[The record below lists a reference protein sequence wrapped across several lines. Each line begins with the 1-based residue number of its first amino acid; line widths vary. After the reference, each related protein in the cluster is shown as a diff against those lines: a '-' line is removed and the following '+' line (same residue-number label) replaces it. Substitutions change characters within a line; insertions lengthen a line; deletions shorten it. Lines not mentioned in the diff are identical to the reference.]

1 MKPSEAPIKQP
12 FVKRD
17 FSPKKVLLI
26 LCPTCKKSVA
36 ACYDTIKNE
45 VPKMQIKMNN
55 MKIAYKKTRAI
66 ARSPRKVELINLIIN
81 LKSNYAGSI
90 YSNIF
95 IREQLRY
102 LLKGTKSW
110 SGDVLFFFEKTCSLL
125 TASPSHVRSYYGL
138 SKNEDFSF

>member
-1 MKPSEAPIKQP
+1 MKQSEAPIKQP

-17 FSPKKVLLI
+17 FSPKKVLPI

-55 MKIAYKKTRAI
+55 MKIAYKKI
-66 ARSPRKVELINLIIN
+66 RSIERSHRKVELINLIIN

-110 SGDVLFFFEKTCSLL
+110 SGDVL
-125 TASPSHVRSYYGL
+125 YYFLQRFDAMVKQPRDIRGYYV
-138 SKNEDFSF
+138 SKSEY

>member
-55 MKIAYKKTRAI
+55 IKKI
-66 ARSPRKVELINLIIN
+66 RSMQRQHKNRRKVELINLIIN

>member
-1 MKPSEAPIKQP
+1 MKQSEAPIKQP

-17 FSPKKVLLI
+17 FSPKKVLPI

-55 MKIAYKKTRAI
+55 MKIAYKNI
-66 ARSPRKVELINLIIN
+66 RSIERSLRKVDLINLIIN
-81 LKSNYAGSI
+81 LKSNYIAGSI

-110 SGDVLFFFEKTCSLL
+110 SGDVL
-125 TASPSHVRSYYGL
+125 YYFLQRFDAMVKQPRDIRGYYSV
-138 SKNEDFSF
+138 SKSEY

>member
-1 MKPSEAPIKQP
+1 MKQSEAPIKQP

-17 FSPKKVLLI
+17 FSPKKVLPI

-55 MKIAYKKTRAI
+55 MKIAYKNI
-66 ARSPRKVELINLIIN
+66 RSIERSLRKVDLINLIIN
-81 LKSNYAGSI
+81 LKSNYNAGSI

-110 SGDVLFFFEKTCSLL
+110 SGDVL
-125 TASPSHVRSYYGL
+125 YYFLQRFDAMVKQPRDIRGYYSV
-138 SKNEDFSF
+138 SKSEY

>member
-17 FSPKKVLLI
+17 FSPKKGLLI

-55 MKIAYKKTRAI
+55 MKIAYKKI
-66 ARSPRKVELINLIIN
+66 RSIERSHRKVELINLIIN

-110 SGDVLFFFEKTCSLL
+110 SGDVL
-125 TASPSHVRSYYGL
+125 YYFLQRFDAMVKQPRDIRGYYSV
-138 SKNEDFSF
+138 SKSEY

>member
-17 FSPKKVLLI
+17 FSPKKVLPI

-55 MKIAYKKTRAI
+55 MKIAYKKI
-66 ARSPRKVELINLIIN
+66 RSIERSHRKVELINLIIN

-90 YSNIF
+90 YSNKN
-95 IREQLRY
+95 IREQLRH

-110 SGDVLFFFEKTCSLL
+110 SGDVL
-125 TASPSHVRSYYGL
+125 YYFLQRFDAMVKQPRDIRGYYSV
-138 SKNEDFSF
+138 SKSEY

>member
-55 MKIAYKKTRAI
+55 MKIAYKKTRSI
-66 ARSPRKVELINLIIN
+66 ERSIRKVELINLIIN

-95 IREQLRY
+95 IREQLRH

-110 SGDVLFFFEKTCSLL
+110 SGDVL
-125 TASPSHVRSYYGL
+125 YYFLQRFDAMVKQPRDIRGYYSV
-138 SKNEDFSF
+138 SKSEY

>member
-17 FSPKKVLLI
+17 FSPKKVLPI

-55 MKIAYKKTRAI
+55 IKKI
-66 ARSPRKVELINLIIN
+66 RSMQRQHKNRRKADLINLIIN

-90 YSNIF
+90 YSNKN
-95 IREQLRY
+95 IREQLRH

-110 SGDVLFFFEKTCSLL
+110 SGDVL
-125 TASPSHVRSYYGL
+125 YYFLQRFDAMVKQPRDIRGYYSV
-138 SKNEDFSF
+138 SKSEY

>member
-17 FSPKKVLLI
+17 FSPKKVLPI

-55 MKIAYKKTRAI
+55 MKIAYKKI
-66 ARSPRKVELINLIIN
+66 RSIERSHRKVELINLIIN

-110 SGDVLFFFEKTCSLL
+110 SGDVL
-125 TASPSHVRSYYGL
+125 YYFLQRFDAMVKQPRDIRGYYV
-138 SKNEDFSF
+138 SKSEY

>member
-55 MKIAYKKTRAI
+55 MKIAYKKIRAI

-81 LKSNYAGSI
+81 LKTNYAGSI

-95 IREQLRY
+95 IREQLRH

-110 SGDVLFFFEKTCSLL
+110 SGDVL
-125 TASPSHVRSYYGL
+125 YYFLQRFDAMVKQPRDIRGYYSV
-138 SKNEDFSF
+138 SKSEY

>member
-55 MKIAYKKTRAI
+55 MKIAYKKI
-66 ARSPRKVELINLIIN
+66 RSIERSHRKVELINLIIN

-110 SGDVLFFFEKTCSLL
+110 SGDVL
-125 TASPSHVRSYYGL
+125 YYFLQRFDAMVKQPRDIRGYYSV
-138 SKNEDFSF
+138 SKSEY

>member
-1 MKPSEAPIKQP
+1 MKQSEAPIKQP

-55 MKIAYKKTRAI
+55 MKIAYKKI
-66 ARSPRKVELINLIIN
+66 RSIERSLRKVELINLIIN

-110 SGDVLFFFEKTCSLL
+110 SGDVL
-125 TASPSHVRSYYGL
+125 YYFLQRFDAMVKQPRDIRGYYSV
-138 SKNEDFSF
+138 SKSEY

>member
-55 MKIAYKKTRAI
+55 MKI
-66 ARSPRKVELINLIIN
+66 RSIERSLRKVELINLIIN

>member
-17 FSPKKVLLI
+17 FSPKKVLPI

-55 MKIAYKKTRAI
+55 MKIACKKI
-66 ARSPRKVELINLIIN
+66 RSIERSHRKVELINLIIN

-110 SGDVLFFFEKTCSLL
+110 SGDVL
-125 TASPSHVRSYYGL
+125 YYFLQRFDAMVKQPRDIRGYYSV
-138 SKNEDFSF
+138 SKSEY

>member
-17 FSPKKVLLI
+17 FSPKKVLPI

-55 MKIAYKKTRAI
+55 MKIAYKKI
-66 ARSPRKVELINLIIN
+66 RSIERSIRKVELINLIIN

>member
-55 MKIAYKKTRAI
+55 TKTAYKKIQAI

-81 LKSNYAGSI
+81 LKSRYLGSI

-110 SGDVLFFFEKTCSLL
+110 SGDVLFFFEKTCSPL

>member
-55 MKIAYKKTRAI
+55 TKTAYKKIRAI

-81 LKSNYAGSI
+81 LKSRYLGSI

-95 IREQLRY
+95 IREQMRHLLR
-102 LLKGTKSW
+102 GTKSW
-110 SGDVLFFFEKTCSLL
+110 SGDVL
-125 TASPSHVRSYYGL
+125 YYFLQRFDAMVKQPRDIRGYYSV
-138 SKNEDFSF
+138 SKSEY

>member
-17 FSPKKVLLI
+17 FSPKKVLPI

-55 MKIAYKKTRAI
+55 MKIAYKKIRAI

-95 IREQLRY
+95 IREQMRHLLR
-102 LLKGTKSW
+102 GTKSW
-110 SGDVLFFFEKTCSLL
+110 SGDVL
-125 TASPSHVRSYYGL
+125 YYFLQRFDAMVKQPRDIRGYYSV
-138 SKNEDFSF
+138 SKSDY

>member
-1 MKPSEAPIKQP
+1 MKQSEAPIKQP

-17 FSPKKVLLI
+17 FSPKKVLPI

-55 MKIAYKKTRAI
+55 MKIAYKKI
-66 ARSPRKVELINLIIN
+66 RSIERSHRKVELINLIIN

-110 SGDVLFFFEKTCSLL
+110 SGDVLYFLQRFDAMVKQ
-125 TASPSHVRSYYGL
+125 PRDIRGYYV
-138 SKNEDFSF
+138 SKSEY

>member
-55 MKIAYKKTRAI
+55 MKIAYKKI
-66 ARSPRKVELINLIIN
+66 RSIERSLRKVELINLIIN

-110 SGDVLFFFEKTCSLL
+110 SGDVL
-125 TASPSHVRSYYGL
+125 YYFLQRFDAMVKQPRDIRGYYSV
-138 SKNEDFSF
+138 SKSEY

>member
-55 MKIAYKKTRAI
+55 MKIAYKKI
-66 ARSPRKVELINLIIN
+66 RSIERSLRKVELINIIIN

-110 SGDVLFFFEKTCSLL
+110 SGDVL
-125 TASPSHVRSYYGL
+125 YYFLQRFDAMVKQPRDIRGYYSV
-138 SKNEDFSF
+138 SKSEY

>member
-45 VPKMQIKMNN
+45 MLKMQIKMNN
-55 MKIAYKKTRAI
+55 MKIAYKKI
-66 ARSPRKVELINLIIN
+66 RSIERSHRKVELINLIIN

>member
-17 FSPKKVLLI
+17 FSPKKVLPI

-55 MKIAYKKTRAI
+55 MKI
-66 ARSPRKVELINLIIN
+66 RSIERSIRKAELINLIIN

-110 SGDVLFFFEKTCSLL
+110 SGDVL
-125 TASPSHVRSYYGL
+125 YYFLQRFDAMVKQPRDIRGYYSV
-138 SKNEDFSF
+138 SKSEY

>member
-55 MKIAYKKTRAI
+55 IKKI
-66 ARSPRKVELINLIIN
+66 RSMQRQHKNRRKADLINLIIN

-90 YSNIF
+90 YSNKN
-95 IREQLRY
+95 IREQLRH

-110 SGDVLFFFEKTCSLL
+110 SGDVL
-125 TASPSHVRSYYGL
+125 YYFLQRFDAMVKQPRDIRGYYSV
-138 SKNEDFSF
+138 SKSEY